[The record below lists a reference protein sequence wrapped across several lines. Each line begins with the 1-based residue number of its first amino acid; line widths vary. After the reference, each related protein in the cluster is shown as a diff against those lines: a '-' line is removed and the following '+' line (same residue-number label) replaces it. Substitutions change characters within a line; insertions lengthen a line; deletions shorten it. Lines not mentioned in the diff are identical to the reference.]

1 MPNPMNRTSRK
12 YGIVFGMLVFLLFC
26 NSLTEVRALVSYR
39 NGNYYM
45 SYSDHALIGK
55 WGEFELMF
63 TYNSKSAGV
72 GLFGYGWGSFQETRL
87 WCVGD
92 GSIHLV
98 HYGTGGRSTF
108 IPLKPNESQID
119 SCLQTLM
126 AAALENDAIKGSP
139 LEIMHYMHTL
149 RNSEHRRY
157 LTWRK
162 YRANKWIDDP
172 EFPVGQKLV
181 SEEESGDLTVLR
193 EGFLWNK
200 GNGEIYRFDKQG
212 RLISY
217 ENRSG
222 LSQKLTWEEDKLRE
236 IRVGKEKLR
245 FRYNSIGH
253 LEEITS
259 KKGKSAYQF
268 DQNNNLISVED
279 AEGTL
284 YRMSYDLW
292 HNLTRV
298 LYGNGEDLRISYH
311 PGSLKVARVIDRYR
325 DTVSYYYGFFY
336 DDLGRKNENHYYTR
350 VTRRNFN
357 GNLNTNYYEYEI
369 RRGLNGAAYTYRT
382 LSEINGT
389 RFESIYNYKG
399 LPLFTSSN
407 SEVITYTYTREGRLL
422 ERESTTGDFTCKT
435 YTGEGKVKTVDQN
448 GKRYHFAY
456 NEENNLVFATEDKD
470 TVRFVYNK
478 RGKISRIGNDEHE
491 IEIRY
496 NKIGK
501 PGTIRLLGGAKVRVK
516 YDKNGEILNTHSREG
531 DLASLKVIQIYQ
543 EFLEILSWAEVYIY
557 M

>member
-1 MPNPMNRTSRK
+1 MNRISRK
-12 YGIVFGMLVFLLFC
+12 YGIVFGMLAFLLFC
-26 NSLTEVRALVSYR
+26 NSLTEVRALVNYR

-55 WGEFELMF
+55 WGEFELTF

-108 IPLKPNESQID
+108 TPLKPNESQID

-200 GNGEIYRFDKQG
+200 GDGEIYRFDKQG

-222 LSQKLTWEEDKLRE
+222 LSQKLTWKEDKLRE
-236 IRVGKEKLR
+236 IRAGKEKLR
-245 FRYNSIGH
+245 FHYNPSGH
-253 LEEITS
+253 LEKITS
-259 KKGKSAYQF
+259 KRGKSVYEF
-268 DQNNNLISVED
+268 DRNNNLISVED

-311 PGSLKVARVIDRYR
+311 PGSQNVARVIDRYQ
-325 DTVSYYYGFFY
+325 DTVSYHYGFFY

-357 GNLNTNYYEYEI
+357 GRLNTNYYEYEI
-369 RRGLNGAAYTYRT
+369 RRGLNGAAYTYRI

-389 RFESIYNYKG
+389 RLESIYNYKG
-399 LPLFTSSN
+399 LPLKKSRGSLVT
-407 SEVITYTYTREGRLL
+407 TYKYSRKGRLL
-422 ERESTTGDFTCKT
+422 EKESTTGDYTRIT
-435 YTGEGKVKTVDQN
+435 YTDRGKMESVDHN
-448 GKRYHFAY
+448 GNHSYFTY
-456 NEENNLVFATEDKD
+456 NEKNDLVFATDGKD
-470 TVRFVYNK
+470 TVRLFYSK
-478 RGKISRIGNDEHE
+478 RGKISRIENGQYELK
-491 IEIRY
+491 ISY

-501 PGTIRLLGGAKVRVK
+501 PATIRLVGGPMVRVK
-516 YDKNGEILNTHSREG
+516 YNKDGEIIRVRSRQG
-531 DLASLKVIQIYQ
+531 HPAAIKVIQIYQ
-543 EFLEILSWAEVYIY
+543 SLVKIVDPPGVNLN